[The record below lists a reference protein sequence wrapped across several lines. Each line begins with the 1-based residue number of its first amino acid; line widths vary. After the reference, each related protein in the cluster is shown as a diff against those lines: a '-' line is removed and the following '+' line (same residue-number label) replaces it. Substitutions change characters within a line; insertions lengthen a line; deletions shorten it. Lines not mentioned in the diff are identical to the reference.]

1 MESAGAVLPNK
12 ILIPNH
18 QLRALRRRYVS
29 SSVTPVKGQRHSAD
43 AGGREAGTSAN
54 GAQRAEV
61 DWHGGA
67 DMGSMDPSLQER
79 QRIGLKVTE
88 LMTRLHYPPDGD
100 RLRFAKAR
108 QLQRV
113 WNRIRKRE
121 EWAEFTAGRE
131 LEFAEPSSG
140 RFHRGARVEV
150 HGLSR
155 TTEFNGMSGVVIKA
169 VKNET
174 GFPDKYIVALD
185 GDSVKDRKIK
195 AVNLKV
201 VPMLEALVD
210 LLLSGTADPRAS
222 KRRILSLSHSSG
234 MKGILP
240 EVFSSEHHDAG

>member
-1 MESAGAVLPNK
+1 MPNK

-29 SSVTPVKGQRHSAD
+29 SSVTPVKASRSGGGAD
-43 AGGREAGTSAN
+43 AGGCGAGASAR
-54 GAQRAEV
+54 GSERAAV

-67 DMGSMDPSLQER
+67 DMRTLDPSLLER

-100 RLRFAKAR
+100 CLRFAKLR

-113 WNRIRKRE
+113 WKRLQKQE
-121 EWAEFTAGRE
+121 EWADFTAGRD
-131 LEFAEPSSG
+131 LDFAEPSSS
-140 RFHRGARVEV
+140 RLHRGARVEV

-155 TTEFNGMSGVVIKA
+155 TTEFNGMRGAVIKA
-169 VKNET
+169 VKNEA
-174 GFPDKYIVALD
+174 GVADKYIVALD

-195 AVNLKV
+195 AVNLKM
-201 VPMLEALVD
+201 VPMVEALVD
-210 LLLSGTADPRAS
+210 ILLAGTADPKAS

-240 EVFSSEHHDAG
+240 EVLTAQHHDAPFIS